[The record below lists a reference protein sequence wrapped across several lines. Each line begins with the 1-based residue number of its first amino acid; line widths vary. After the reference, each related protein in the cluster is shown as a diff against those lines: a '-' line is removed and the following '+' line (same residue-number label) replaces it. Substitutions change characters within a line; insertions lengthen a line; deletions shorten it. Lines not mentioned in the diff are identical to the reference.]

1 MKYETKRGLR
11 TVISIMLAV
20 FLSNIIKSIIGLEYF
35 MPRDGLSYKL
45 LIDFVIYMLIFSI
58 SYFIFGKVLLN
69 KSNKNYKK

>member
-11 TVISIMLAV
+11 TAISIMLAV

-58 SYFIFGKVLLN
+58 SYFIFGKVLLS